1 MRVAT
6 TVLAVALALGP
17 APRPAAAQ
25 AAASAE
31 PPLVIA
37 HRGASGHRPE
47 HTLAAYRLAI
57 EMGADCVE
65 PDLVMTRDG
74 ALVAR
79 HEPEIG
85 ATTDAAAKFPGR
97 KAKKSLDGAE
107 VEGWFAEDFTLAE
120 LKTLRARQ
128 PRDDRASAWDGL
140 HQVPT
145 LEEVIDLAKR
155 EGAARGREV
164 CLYPETKHPT
174 YLAEQGLDVEAA
186 LARAL
191 AAAGLSGPQAP
202 VFVQS
207 FEPTSLKRLAGMTGV
222 RLVQLLDEADARPY
236 DLAKAGDPRRY
247 GDLMTPEGLREV
259 AGYAAGIGPWKR
271 SIVGEDGAGR
281 AGAEGSSLVRDA
293 HAAGLLVHPYTFR
306 DEPRHLAPGY
316 AGDPE
321 AEYLEFFRLGVDG
334 LFSDFPDTALRA
346 RARLR
351 GG

>member
-1 MRVAT
+1 MLRRLCAFLT
-6 TVLAVALALGP
+6 LLAP
-17 APRPAAAQ
+17 PAAMT
-25 AAASAE
+25 AALPAAGE
-31 PPLVIA
+31 QPLVIA
-37 HRGASGHRPE
+37 HRGASGYRPE
-47 HTLAAYRLAI
+47 HTLAAYALAI
-57 EMGADCVE
+57 DMGADCVE

-74 ALVAR
+74 VLVAR

-85 ATTDAAAKFPGR
+85 LTTDAPTKFPDR
-97 KAKKSLDGAE
+97 KTRKSLDGDE
-107 VEGWFAEDFTLAE
+107 LEGWFAEDFTLAE

-140 HQVPT
+140 HEVPT
-145 LEEVIDLAKR
+145 LQEVIELARRK
-155 EGAARGREV
+155 GAERGREV

-174 YLAEQGLDVEAA
+174 YLAERGLDIDAA

-191 AAAGLSGPQAP
+191 ADAGLSGPEAP

-207 FEPTSLKRLAGMTGV
+207 FEPTNLKRLAGMTRV
-222 RLVQLLDEADARPY
+222 RLVQLFDEAGARPY
-236 DLAKAGDPRRY
+236 DLAKAGDPRTY
-247 GDLMTPEGLREV
+247 GDLMTPEGLREI
-259 AGYAAGIGPWKR
+259 ASYAAGIGPWKR
-271 SIVGEDGAGR
+271 SVVAEDAAGR
-281 AGAEGSSLVRDA
+281 AGRESALVRDA

-306 DEPRHLAPGY
+306 DEPRHLAEGY
-316 AGDPE
+316 GGDPQ